1 MYLQGHQ
8 VKLVFG
14 DKEKE
19 IEDHDRWVTSQ
30 TVRLAIWKLRHKI
43 PNVALQ
49 DLLCR
54 DGINYIVKAHN
65 VQAMLK
71 VLGEQLHLC
80 CPVSVTPLEV
90 PISTMNA
97 STVPVVDLTSG
108 DAPSND
114 LPTEV
119 DLTNQSDSSTET
131 VVCADIPTNTIQ
143 PSTNVPSRPQHEH
156 NH

>member
-1 MYLQGHQ
+1 
-8 VKLVFG
+8 
-14 DKEKE
+14 
-19 IEDHDRWVTSQ
+19 
-30 TVRLAIWKLRHKI
+30 
-43 PNVALQ
+43 
-49 DLLCR
+49 
-54 DGINYIVKAHN
+54 
-65 VQAMLK
+65 MLK

-97 STVPVVDLTSG
+97 STVGLPVVDLTSG

-119 DLTNQSDSSTET
+119 DLTNQSDSSTDETET